1 MFTTENTEGYTAE
14 QIELLNAISGSIYPG
29 DDPELRQAAD
39 QKAER
44 ELENG
49 THEEGGM
56 IFRVI
61 EMSDKDYNEN
71 KHQDQW
77 EEWDWENDNS

>member
-14 QIELLNAISGSIYPG
+14 QIDLLNVISGRIYPG

-39 QKAER
+39 EAAQR
-44 ELENG
+44 ELDNG

-61 EMSDKDYNEN
+61 E
-71 KHQDQW
+71 
-77 EEWDWENDNS
+77 